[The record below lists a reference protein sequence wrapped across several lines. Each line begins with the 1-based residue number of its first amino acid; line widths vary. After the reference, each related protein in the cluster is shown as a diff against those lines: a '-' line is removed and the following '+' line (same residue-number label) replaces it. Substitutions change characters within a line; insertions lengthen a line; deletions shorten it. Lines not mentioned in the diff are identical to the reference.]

1 MQPAVLPFPSCTAI
15 LVAAGASRRM
25 GMDKLAWPLAGVPVL
40 RRALEAFL
48 AADSIAAVVV
58 VCPQDRWKLL
68 GGGDFC
74 KPVMRVDGGANRQD
88 SVACGLA
95 ALDPNTR
102 YVAVH
107 DAARPLIAPLDIDR
121 CVAAAIEYGAATL
134 ARRVTES
141 MQRSD
146 AHDSRRATETMQRSD
161 DQDFDVEVVSRKY
174 LWCMETPQVFET
186 ALLRDAYTT
195 VAASGLLVTDEVSA
209 VQLIGARVKFVES
222 RHPNLK
228 ITTAADLALAA
239 ALLEQDPTP

>member
-1 MQPAVLPFPSCTAI
+1 
-15 LVAAGASRRM
+15 M

-40 RRALEAFL
+40 RRTLEAFL

-58 VCPQDRWKLL
+58 VCPEDRWKLL
-68 GGGDFC
+68 GGADFS
-74 KPVMRVDGGANRQD
+74 KPVTRVDGGANRQD

-95 ALDPNTR
+95 ALDPDTC

-107 DAARPLIAPLDIDR
+107 DGARPLIAPTDIDR
-121 CVAAAIEYGAATL
+121 CVAAAIAHRAAAL
-134 ARRVTES
+134 A
-141 MQRSD
+141 
-146 AHDSRRATETMQRSD
+146 RRATETMQRSD
-161 DQDFDVEVVSRKY
+161 DRDFSAGVVSREH

-186 ALLRDAYTT
+186 ALLRDAYST
-195 VAASGLLVTDEVSA
+195 VAACGLLVTDDVSA
-209 VQLIGARVKFVES
+209 VLLTGARVKFIES

>member
-1 MQPAVLPFPSCTAI
+1 MQPAVLPFPPCTAI

-40 RRALEAFL
+40 RRTLEAFL

-58 VCPQDRWKLL
+58 VCPENRWNLL
-68 GGGDFC
+68 GCEDFP
-74 KPVMRVDGGANRQD
+74 KPVTRVDGGANRQD

-95 ALDPNTR
+95 ALDPDTC

-107 DAARPLIAPLDIDR
+107 DGARPLIAPTDIDR
-121 CVAAAIEYGAATL
+121 CVAAAIAHRAAAL
-134 ARRVTES
+134 A
-141 MQRSD
+141 
-146 AHDSRRATETMQRSD
+146 RRATETMQRSD
-161 DQDFDVEVVSRKY
+161 DRDFSAGVVSREH

-186 ALLRDAYTT
+186 ALLRDAYST
-195 VAASGLLVTDEVSA
+195 VAACGLLVTDDVSA
-209 VQLIGARVKFVES
+209 VLLTGARVKFIES